1 MRWSYGCAATISAAA
16 LLHIPAGTA
25 TGQQTVDDAT
35 FDEEIT
41 EQVIGEDGNTIL
53 FDTDSSLSFD
63 LAFDPENPE
72 GSLWLLTPDYTVTMV
87 DGTSITNNEGV
98 SVLFGPDAEDGNMV
112 LEAGAE
118 ITGNVAGVVG
128 LSPLTVDNAG
138 TITATGDE
146 GAAVRLGDG
155 GLVTNS
161 DGGVIEATGDD
172 AVGVWLEDGGTVTNL
187 GGGAIEAT
195 GDDAV
200 GVWLED
206 GGTVDN
212 QEGASI
218 TGTDYGVFTETG
230 TGTIENAGTITGTAE
245 AGIGFGADA
254 TGEVINEATGE
265 ITGEIGIDFQGDGGT
280 VIQRGTLTGTGGT
293 AIQMAGEGGNVD
305 LVTGSTTD
313 GDIVH
318 TGDAGDT
325 VTLSGD
331 GTGSFNDDITGF
343 ATLIKDEEGE
353 WTFGGDGTFD
363 SLGVFDGDLILTGSD
378 VAVDEFAQVFETGT
392 LDVADLGDGW
402 LSVADE
408 GFAQVDG
415 ALTGGGV
422 QFDGAGTVIVVGEL
436 ADTDGVSIEMG
447 EGDGEDEPGVLL
459 ITGSTTSGDILRTAG
474 DGGLINL
481 AGDEVG
487 EYDGDITGFA
497 ELEVFDGG
505 QWTLGG
511 DSVFETVDVGEG
523 SVTVTGSIQ
532 TEQTSIGEN
541 SWLIVGDDDS
551 GTYTVTDRDENPI
564 LLEANQN
571 LRVGAG
577 GVLDA
582 IVNVDGGN
590 FTFVPGQSDLT
601 SATIDFIGDDD
612 TLGLDSDDDFDL
624 DPTLRDSFDGFENI
638 SKSGAGT
645 MNVTLTELATNDFII
660 EEGLVQ
666 FDHAGST
673 LDVSRTLAVRSGASL
688 DVTNL
693 TDGRLQMGDGTTLA
707 GAGDIIGSVNMGSGS
722 AMAPG
727 DSFGTINIEGDVN
740 YEAGSALSIELNSE
754 NPAEHD
760 QVNVTGTP
768 GTATFEPGSII
779 AMIVVGEEELP
790 DDTDFTVVTTDG
802 GITDTNPD
810 EIILDAP
817 AIYDW
822 NARIEGNDL
831 IVNVSEAPVFE
842 RSAVGR
848 NNRAI
853 GTVLQGI
860 YAEDP
865 DQSLVAQLRQFAMDP
880 DTTTYNFAVNTLS
893 PEPVDAMAV
902 SSFRT
907 AQSFQNSLTG
917 YLNQLRAGTP
927 ALASGGG
934 EMDLRYASAAA
945 DPDTMHYVL
954 AAADA
959 RQDQGQGQGQA
970 QRRWPEPP
978 RDPHTWSVFAR
989 GVGAFNN
996 QLSETDRTGFVAEGG
1011 GAVFGADYRFDER
1024 FLVGMSLGYIGT
1036 DITFREQRGDGEI
1049 DSFRFGPYATYT
1061 EGNLFVD
1068 TSLTFGFHD
1077 NEMTRQVL
1085 LPEGSGQAR
1094 SSFDSF
1100 DLSLHIGAG
1109 YDFQFDA
1116 TTLTPMASLQYTY
1129 YDQDGFREHGPS
1141 DANLSVSGLDAHSLR
1156 TVLGGR
1162 VAHRLRFGQIQVVP
1176 EFSAGWSFEFLN
1188 DSQDIT
1194 ARFLDAGD
1202 PFTVRGGSPSRSG
1215 LAIGT
1220 GFSALIDHNI
1230 SAYFR
1235 YDGEFASD
1243 RDVHTITGGL
1253 TLRY

>member
-1 MRWSYGCAATISAAA
+1 MRWSYGCAATITAAA

-35 FDEEIT
+35 FDEPIT
-41 EQVIGEDGNTIL
+41 EQVIGDGGSTIL
-53 FDTDSSLSFD
+53 FDTGSSLSFD
-63 LAFDPENPE
+63 LAFDPDNPE

-87 DGTSITNNEGV
+87 DGTSITNSDGV

-112 LEAGAE
+112 LEDGAE
-118 ITGNVAGVVG
+118 ITGNVAGVAG
-128 LSPLTVDNAG
+128 LSPLTVNNAG
-138 TITATGDE
+138 TITATGNE
-146 GAAVRLGDG
+146 GSAVSLGGG
-155 GLVTNS
+155 GLVTNL

-172 AVGVWLEDGGTVTNL
+172 AVGVWLEDGGTVDN
-187 GGGAIEAT
+187 
-195 GDDAV
+195 
-200 GVWLED
+200 ED
-206 GGTVDN
+206 
-212 QEGASI
+212 GASI
-218 TGTDYGVFTETG
+218 TGTDSGVFTETG
-230 TGTIENAGTITGTAE
+230 TGTIDNAGTITGTGA

-254 TGEVINEATGE
+254 TGTVINEATGA

-280 VIQRGTLTGTGGT
+280 VVQRGTITGTGGT
-293 AIQMAGEGGNVD
+293 AIQMAGEDGNVE

-318 TGDAGDT
+318 TEDAGDT

-343 ATLIKDEEGE
+343 ATLIKNEEGD
-353 WTFGGDGTFD
+353 WTFGGDGAFD
-363 SLGVFDGDLILTGSD
+363 SLGVFDGDLTLTGSD
-378 VAVDEFAQVFETGT
+378 VTVNEFAQVFETGT

-408 GFAQVDG
+408 GFVQVDG
-415 ALTGGGV
+415 ALTGGGI

-447 EGDGEDEPGVLL
+447 DGDGEDEPGVLL

-474 DGGLINL
+474 DGGIINL
-481 AGDEVG
+481 AGAEVG

-497 ELEVFDGG
+497 ELEVFEGG

-511 DSVFETVDVGEG
+511 DSVFETVDVGDG
-523 SVTVTGSIQ
+523 MLTITGSIQ

-551 GTYTVTDRDENPI
+551 GTYTAAETIELGAD
-564 LLEANQN
+564 QN
-571 LRVGAG
+571 LRIGAG

-582 IVNVDGGN
+582 MVNVDGGS

-601 SATIDFIGDDD
+601 AATIDFIGDDD

-624 DPTLRDSFDGFENI
+624 DEALLDPFEGFENI

-645 MNVTLTELATNDFII
+645 MDITLTELATNDFII
-660 EEGLVQ
+660 EEGIAR
-666 FDHAGST
+666 FDQPGSA
-673 LDVSRTLAVRSGASL
+673 LDVSRTLAVRGGASL

-693 TDGRLQMGDGTTLA
+693 ADGRLNMGEGSA
-707 GAGDIIGSVNMGSGS
+707 IIGAGSIIGSVSMGGGS
-722 AMAPG
+722 VMAPG
-727 DSFGTINIEGDVN
+727 DSFGTINIDGEIT
-740 YEAGSALSIELNSE
+740 YEAGSILSIELNSE

-779 AMIVVGEEELP
+779 QMIVVGEEELP

-810 EIILDAP
+810 DIILDAP

-842 RSAVGR
+842 RAAVGR
-848 NNRAI
+848 NNQAI
-853 GTVLQGI
+853 GTALQGI

-865 DQSLVAQLRQFAMDP
+865 DQSLVAQLREFAINDP
-880 DTTTYNFAVNTLS
+880 DTYNFAVNTLS

-902 SSFRT
+902 TGFRT

-954 AAADA
+954 AAAEA
-959 RQDQGQGQGQA
+959 RQGQGGGGQPQA
-970 QRRWPEPP
+970 QRQWPEPP
-978 RDPHTWSVFAR
+978 RDPHTFSVFAR
-989 GVGAFNN
+989 GIGAFNN

-1011 GAVFGADYRFDER
+1011 GAVFGADYRFDQR

-1036 DITFREQRGDGEI
+1036 DITFREQRGEGEI

-1077 NEMTRQVL
+1077 NEMTRVVF
-1085 LPEGSGQAR
+1085 LPDGIDEAR

-1100 DLSLHIGAG
+1100 DLSFHIGAG
-1109 YDFQFDA
+1109 YDFAFGA
-1116 TTLTPMASLQYTY
+1116 TTLTPLASLQYTY

-1141 DANLSVSGLDAHSLR
+1141 DGNLSVSSLDAHSLR

-1235 YDGEFASD
+1235 YDGEFASN